1 MPPDR
6 FIGADAFDDPGTDAI
21 FRCRIAPGGARC
33 LSWVY
38 CIDDDGNAETEIFVG
53 HGPHDLVCAA
63 ALDSALSTPAR
74 HIAAA
79 IVSIA
84 KIEMDR
90 ARQRP
95 PASAIFP
102 EPGNPDGT
110 ISAGDTYLQPAMQ
123 TVIARG
129 LWLAK
134 IADPTTKMPTTRAN
148 STIFTVICPL
158 RDQVAFRLT
167 VATSMRFASE
177 VGGVAG

>member
-1 MPPDR
+1 MPLDR

-95 PASAIFP
+95 SASAIRATRMGRSVQAIP
-102 EPGNPDGT
+102 
-110 ISAGDTYLQPAMQ
+110 YLQPTMQ

-134 IADPTTKMPTTRAN
+134 IADPTTKMPTTRAS

>member
-1 MPPDR
+1 MTLGLTR
-6 FIGADAFDDPGTDAI
+6 FFVAGLRRAERGSSAGF
-21 FRCRIAPGGARC
+21 
-33 LSWVY
+33 Y
-38 CIDDDGNAETEIFVG
+38 CIDDDGM
-53 HGPHDLVCAA
+53 PRLRYS
-63 ALDSALSTPAR
+63 SAMVRTTSCRRR
-74 HIAAA
+74 HWIRHCRRRHATLLPRF
-79 IVSIA
+79 VSIA

-110 ISAGDTYLQPAMQ
+110 ISAGDTYLQPTMQ
-123 TVIARG
+123 AVIARG

-167 VATSMRFASE
+167 VSTSMRFASE